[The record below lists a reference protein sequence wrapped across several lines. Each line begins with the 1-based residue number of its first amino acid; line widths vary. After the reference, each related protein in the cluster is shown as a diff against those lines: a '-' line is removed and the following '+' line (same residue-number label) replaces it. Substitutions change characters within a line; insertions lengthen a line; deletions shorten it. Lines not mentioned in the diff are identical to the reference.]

1 MFKLQKSS
9 MALSVFFS
17 TEMWERYGFYV
28 AQSLLALFLSVH
40 LQLSDGYTYTLVGSF
55 TALTYISP
63 IIGGWIAD
71 NCLGQKHSVL
81 FGAVLLFFSYIVLA
95 SAHNL
100 AHLLFALAMIAVGT
114 GLLKPNI
121 SALLG
126 KQYAK
131 GDPKRNSGFTIFY
144 LGITL
149 GIVLGTTLPSK
160 LQAMYGWSACFFSAS
175 IGLVLAFLV
184 FFFGVRLLKIQD
196 YATPKHNP
204 LVNWSRA
211 VGLILIAYIIFYLV
225 LRNPSVAN
233 IFFIVVAAG
242 AIGVVLKIAFN
253 EQGDQRRKT
262 LSLLVLFVISVFF
275 WSFYFQMF
283 TDLTL
288 FITRAVQP
296 TVLGLNFPAPYYV
309 SVQSFGMLVIGV
321 FLARLWSKMRT
332 KNIAHTISIQF
343 TIAVGCIL
351 IAYGIILWVTSGD
364 SHSLRLISAW
374 PIMGAYLMISLAELM
389 LSPIGLSSVT
399 LLSSE
404 HVVSTLMGVFF
415 VSLGLGGF
423 ISGQLAKIAAIHDNH
438 LSLTATKSH
447 YFHSFSTL
455 TMILAGAFVVTC
467 FLSYL
472 VKCLSRGI
480 TWEGTV
486 VKK

>member
-1 MFKLQKSS
+1 MFKLQQAS

-28 AQSLLALFLSVH
+28 VQSLLALFLSLH
-40 LQLSDGYTYTLVGSF
+40 LHLSDDYTYTLVGSF

-63 IIGGWIAD
+63 IVGGWIAD
-71 NCLGQKHSVL
+71 NCLGQKN
-81 FGAVLLFFSYIVLA
+81 AVLLSALLLFCSYIILA
-95 SAHNL
+95 LAHDL

-149 GIVLGTTLPSK
+149 GIILGTTLPSK

-184 FFFGVRLLKIQD
+184 FYFGVRVLKIKE
-196 YATPKHNP
+196 YAILKNTWI
-204 LVNWSRA
+204 VNWSRA
-211 VGLILIAYIIFYLV
+211 LGLIFLAYLIFYSV
-225 LRNPSVAN
+225 LRNPTVAN
-233 IFFIVVAAG
+233 AFFIVVAIS
-242 AIGVVLKIAFN
+242 AIGVVLKIAFK

-262 LSLLVLFVISVFF
+262 LSLLILFVISVFF

-283 TDLTL
+283 MGLTL
-288 FITRAVQP
+288 FITRAVQH
-296 TVLGLNFPAPYYV
+296 TVLGVHFPAPYYV
-309 SVQSFGMLVIGV
+309 SVESFGMLVIGL
-321 FLARLWSKMRT
+321 FLAVLWSKMRT
-332 KNIAHTISIQF
+332 KNIAYTISIQF

-351 IAYGIILWVTSGD
+351 IAYGLILWATST
-364 SHSLRLISAW
+364 SHSLQLISAW
-374 PIMGAYLMISLAELM
+374 PILGAYLMISFAELM
-389 LSPIGLSSVT
+389 LSPIGLASVT
-399 LLSSE
+399 LLARE
-404 HVVSTLMGVFF
+404 QVVSTIMGVFF
-415 VSLGLGGF
+415 VTLGLGGF
-423 ISGQLAKIAAIHDNH
+423 LAGQLAKIADINNNH
-438 LSLTATKSH
+438 LSLTAIKSH

-455 TMILAGAFVVTC
+455 TVILATAFIVTC

-472 VKCLSRGI
+472 VKCLSREI
-480 TWEGTV
+480 TWEG
-486 VKK
+486 